1 MKTKLLQNLS
11 VLLVLFFLLGC
22 RNESLF
28 STYDSKNQE
37 EEFFAKLSQSLSN
50 NPDGKKIIE
59 RIKKENQK
67 NNFIE
72 KINKWNGE
80 AKFDQKILKK
90 TLQLDSAGKSEDSTV
105 YLNIPFGN
113 NEYLSSVLF
122 IEFSSSEFSANEID
136 NMKLEEI
143 VNDESLNRE
152 SREKLLIN
160 YLILDKSQYN
170 TNEYINIPSTLF
182 PELQENPTTS
192 SKSFKILNYTFTPTE
207 STSGLVGEGMFC
219 IEYEDSCT
227 HCGNN
232 VPTTHW
238 MCYGMGGGGTGD
250 DDGGGTG
257 TGGETGNGDNSGG
270 GGGDGTGTGNGNPE
284 NTDPCTDPNNPW
296 YTHSSCG
303 NSTPISVINLIQKVN
318 YHGYNIAEH
327 MQFLTENPSIRIGL
341 SSYLNSNDNQQ
352 GAQFVNWGLQFLSQ
366 NQNITWSQFQNWF
379 METDNPSSIE
389 MQDFLS
395 DLNNPDIVK
404 PTLRLKNNVRL
415 NCIFNKAKTSA
426 NFKQYLT
433 NFDSRFSV
441 AHLLFD
447 VKSLSNSTANAQTS
461 PPDGYWIKIT
471 INSNNLNRPTLDIA
485 RTFMHEIIH
494 AEMFRILLSLA
505 PTSNGQID
513 IVQLN
518 SMLNSQNCPGIYD
531 YYRRFGV
538 NNMQHEQMAA
548 HFRGI
553 IKNYLKHIDSSIT
566 DSQAESMAWVGLQG
580 TVAWNNLGTTNQTN
594 ILNTYN
600 NWYNSATRNCP

>member
-1 MKTKLLQNLS
+1 MKKIYLFYKILIVLTILFSVAACRTESLEEQHTNHEHKNKNRQNVDLFQFKNETKLTNFNTTINAYPNS
-11 VLLVLFFLLGC
+11 
-22 RNESLF
+22 E
-28 STYDSKNQE
+28 
-37 EEFFAKLSQSLSN
+37 SLSN
-50 NPDGKKIIE
+50 FNKNGKNIDIITSFKVDTTNINRLEFQENVTYSFRAYNYFESPEKIYNVVYFFKDGKWSHALLEI
-59 RIKKENQK
+59 QK
-67 NNFIE
+67 DNTSIP
-72 KINKWNGE
+72 
-80 AKFDQKILKK
+80 LY
-90 TLQLDSAGKSEDSTV
+90 DSR
-105 YLNIPFGN
+105 FGN
-113 NEYLSSVLF
+113 VS
-122 IEFSSSEFSANEID
+122 IEAN
-136 NMKLEEI
+136 NKM
-143 VNDESLNRE
+143 
-152 SREKLLIN
+152 
-160 YLILDKSQYN
+160 
-170 TNEYINIPSTLF
+170 
-182 PELQENPTTS
+182 
-192 SKSFKILNYTFTPTE
+192 
-207 STSGLVGEGMFC
+207 SGLC
-219 IEYEDSCT
+219 LAPYTTYSYHCT
-227 HCGNN
+227 
-232 VPTTHW
+232 
-238 MCYGMGGGGTGD
+238 
-250 DDGGGTG
+250 
-257 TGGETGNGDNSGG
+257 ETGYCAGGSCDGCDLCVTVSSGTMTYECNNGGPGNGP
-270 GGGDGTGTGNGNPE
+270 GGGDTGGGSGGVFG
-284 NTDPCTDPNNPW
+284 DPSPYYFDPNQNLDITPEYLRASRAHYFW
-296 YTHSSCG
+296 EDHVKPGGYEVQLWAVE
-303 NSTPISVINLIQKVN
+303 NSPKYNQILENYLNNYSTQNYQQNLQF
-318 YHGYNIAEH
+318 H
-327 MQFLTENPSIRIGL
+327 MWAIGFYMQNPS
-341 SSYLNSNDNQQ
+341 
-352 GAQFVNWGLQFLSQ
+352 
-366 NQNITWSQFQNWF
+366 TTEEQFQNWF

-518 SMLNSQNCPGIYD
+518 SMLNSQNYPGIYD

-553 IKNYLKHIDSSIT
+553 IKNYLKQIDSSIT